1 MKLSRS
7 TQTNGLRYNSS
18 ASLNNYPGDR
28 MPSQPKPPNLEKEM
42 IRASKHGATIMVMA
56 LLAKDPALISA
67 RDVDGSTPL
76 HCATWKGHERLVQVL
91 LKHGADVNATNNN
104 DHWGTTP
111 LHAAAH
117 GNQRAIAELLIAHGA
132 DIDVKNLNGRT
143 PLQETEFH
151 KAKPVANLL
160 IKHGA
165 A

>member
-1 MKLSRS
+1 
-7 TQTNGLRYNSS
+7 
-18 ASLNNYPGDR
+18 
-28 MPSQPKPPNLEKEM
+28 
-42 IRASKHGATIMVMA
+42 
-56 LLAKDPALISA
+56 
-67 RDVDGSTPL
+67 
-76 HCATWKGHERLVQVL
+76 VL
-91 LKHGADVNATNNN
+91 LKNGADVNATNNN

-132 DIDVKNLNGRT
+132 NINAKNLNGRT

-165 A
+165 AQE